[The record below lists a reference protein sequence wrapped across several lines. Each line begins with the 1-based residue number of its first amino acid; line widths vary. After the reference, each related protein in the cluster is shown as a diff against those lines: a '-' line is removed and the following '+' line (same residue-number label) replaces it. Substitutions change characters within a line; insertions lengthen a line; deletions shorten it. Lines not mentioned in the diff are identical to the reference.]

1 VPYIDDGKRKEER
14 GKRKEERTSTDEISV
29 KDRKIFMA

>member
-1 VPYIDDGKRKEER
+1 MPYIENAKRE
-14 GKRKEERTSTDEISV
+14 EERTSTDEIRV